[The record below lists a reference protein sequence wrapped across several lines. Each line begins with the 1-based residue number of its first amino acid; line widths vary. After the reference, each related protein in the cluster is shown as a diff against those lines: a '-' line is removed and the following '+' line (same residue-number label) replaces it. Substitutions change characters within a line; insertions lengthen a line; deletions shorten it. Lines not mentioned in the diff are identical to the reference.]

1 MMNLSKTRKP
11 GISGFTL
18 IELLVVI
25 AIIAV
30 LIALLLP
37 AVQQAREAARRS
49 QCKNNL
55 KQMGLALH
63 NYHEV
68 HGVFP
73 ASYYGR
79 VLSSATNAKYPT
91 ISSGAPGWGWGT
103 MLLPM
108 LDQQALYQELNMDLF
123 QVRTATAKPLGQ
135 THLPVYR
142 CPSDI
147 GPKTNNS
154 TNRFDWGTSNYQ
166 ASFGDRSMINYAVI
180 FGYPNGTAVYGQLND
195 AGTGFFSA
203 NSARELKH
211 ATDGASNSVMLGEV
225 AFGRLGDMEYIGS
238 IWIGRPLDAG
248 YSSNSC
254 TLNSS
259 STYRI
264 NGTNPSAF
272 SSFHV
277 GGAHFVMGDGAV
289 RFISENTDGT
299 TLASLSGIA
308 DGKVIGN
315 F

>member
-1 MMNLSKTRKP
+1 MGTGRLSIR
-11 GISGFTL
+11 IGFTL

-63 NYHEV
+63 NYHDL
-68 HGVFP
+68 HRVFP
-73 ASYYGR
+73 ASWYGR
-79 VLSSATNAKYPT
+79 ILTSTTNAKYPVL
-91 ISSGAPGWGWGT
+91 SGGAPGWGWGT

-108 LDQQALYQELNMDLF
+108 LDQQALYNELNMDLYE
-123 QVRTATAKPLGQ
+123 VRTTTAKPLGQ

-147 GPKTNNS
+147 GPKINS
-154 TNRFDWGTSNYQ
+154 NTNRFDWGTSNYQ
-166 ASFGDRSMINYAVI
+166 ACFGDRSIINWATLYGYAANSYTY
-180 FGYPNGTAVYGQLND
+180 GYLND
-195 AGTGFFSA
+195 AGTGFFA
-203 NSARELKH
+203 PNSSKELKH
-211 ATDGASNSVMLGEV
+211 AVDGASNSVMLGEIAYGTV
-225 AFGRLGDMEYIGS
+225 GDMTYNGA
-238 IWIGRPLDAG
+238 IWIGRPKDVTYLA
-248 YSSNSC
+248 NSC

-259 STYRI
+259 TSFRI
-264 NGTNPSAF
+264 NGTHASAF
-272 SSFHV
+272 SSFHP

-289 RFISENTDGT
+289 RFISENTNGT
-299 TLASLSGIA
+299 TLANLAGIA
-308 DGKVIGN
+308 DGNVVGE